1 VIVCFPSIIHQSN
14 LELQLDDRIKI
25 SKNLKEIEQTLI
37 NLENPWIDHVK
48 NSMGIV
54 QPHLTE
60 DLHVVNSAV
69 IKEVSR
75 VCNLLRVRKSLKP
88 VAAQSWI
95 NFYKQYSYQESH
107 YHPNFSF
114 SAVYYHTVT
123 EDTKIIFESPTLDM
137 LPLEVDCQTEL
148 NQNYLTIYPKQGDI
162 LIFRSHIRHQVPMQN
177 TDKLKISFAYNFK
190 LEN

>member
-1 VIVCFPSIIHQSN
+1 
-14 LELQLDDRIKI
+14 
-25 SKNLKEIEQTLI
+25 
-37 NLENPWIDHVK
+37 
-48 NSMGIV
+48 
-54 QPHLTE
+54 
-60 DLHVVNSAV
+60 
-69 IKEVSR
+69 
-75 VCNLLRVRKSLKP
+75 
-88 VAAQSWI
+88 
-95 NFYKQYSYQESH
+95 
-107 YHPNFSF
+107 
-114 SAVYYHTVT
+114 VT